1 MRVVMLTVWVLG
13 LSGAAA
19 AAAPPSPACAAK
31 RAQIESQISEAQARG
46 RTHELRGLRRALQA
60 NQAHCTDA
68 SLAREREERIAKARR
83 EVAERERALQD
94 AEQDG
99 RPRKIAS
106 RRAKLDAA
114 RRELDAA
121 QQPLLLQ

>member
-1 MRVVMLTVWVLG
+1 MRFVMLAVCVLG
-13 LSGAAA
+13 WGAAA
-19 AAAPPSPACAAK
+19 SAAPSPACAAK

-60 NQAHCTDA
+60 NQANCTDA

-83 EVAERERALQD
+83 EVAERERDLQD
-94 AEQDG
+94 AEQGG

-106 RRAKLDAA
+106 RKAKLEAA

-121 QQPLLLQ
+121 QQPLLQ